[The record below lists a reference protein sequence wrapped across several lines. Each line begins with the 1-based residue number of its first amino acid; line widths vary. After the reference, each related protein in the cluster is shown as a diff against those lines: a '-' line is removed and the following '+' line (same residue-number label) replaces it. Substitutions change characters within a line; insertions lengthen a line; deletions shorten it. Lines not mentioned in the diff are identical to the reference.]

1 MGNNVAPKKFPVEL
15 LYFVM
20 SKIVFRLA
28 GWKSWMWLRWN
39 GNHSELICKLHTLVL
54 VCSVIYPVLKKE
66 DNFRQPKEFAM
77 VTTSHYKIHP
87 SPGIARN
94 IWALPPETSCDM
106 AADAEDPSVSE
117 EDDPENAHIAEQIN
131 KDIFDL
137 LKMGATVEVEAYVVE
152 YGVEVLCAKDEWGYT
167 PAHWVALDGNVDLM
181 RLIIDSGAPYD
192 QNCLGTQGPRPI
204 HWACRK
210 GHTKIV
216 QLLLQAG
223 VPVNCADFKGL
234 TPLMTAC
241 MFGKIATAAYLLG
254 MGASHHLVDIN
265 GDTAMHWAAHKGHA
279 DIIPLLVNA
288 GADMQKRDNFGSTP
302 LHLACLSGSAECVL
316 PLTWNVARGSNYS
329 FIYWNI
335 VLWIS
340 WIVANRKNPG
350 YAPMNTDTYLQVIQS
365 LSHQRYSSGSVI
377 NSVANELCF
386 TCRTIRPPR
395 AKHCRICNRC
405 VYMYDHHCNLIYN
418 CVGLRNR
425 VWFFVFQLSLAIN
438 WSYACYFA
446 SYCFHHEQHG
456 LLSLVIL
463 LEGVL
468 FAMFATLCWMIT
480 CTILLYACMNITTNE
495 MMHYKR
501 YSYLQNFVGR
511 YKNYYSRGPIF
522 NLIEFFFSNSE
533 ELDRAPRAW
542 QH

>member
-1 MGNNVAPKKFPVEL
+1 
-15 LYFVM
+15 
-20 SKIVFRLA
+20 
-28 GWKSWMWLRWN
+28 
-39 GNHSELICKLHTLVL
+39 
-54 VCSVIYPVLKKE
+54 
-66 DNFRQPKEFAM
+66 
-77 VTTSHYKIHP
+77 
-87 SPGIARN
+87 
-94 IWALPPETSCDM
+94 M

-302 LHLACLSGSAECVL
+302 LHLACLSGSAECVGFFCFKSNVDLNPKDKNNNTPIYLAARHGHKVIVKYLSYKRPTGCWLHPVDLLAKCNLEAKCSFKRLILVLGIVLSLWCYPFYFIKVL

-365 LSHQRYSSGSVI
+365 LPHQRYSSGSVI